1 MSPWDSPVYVIH
13 NPNPT
18 WRMLQDIWAINA
30 CMELVGAPLRSLP
43 WISAIPSQ
51 LYFTVIDLK
60 DCFYSISFH
69 EKDYENFTFSI
80 PIVNSQPD
88 KRYEWAIL
96 PQRMTNSPSFCQ
108 QYLFSILSPYCDKD
122 ITLLC
127 IFVHDLIIGYLEGSG
142 IASWVITIIDNFQ
155 QHGLK

>member
-13 NPNPT
+13 KPNPT
-18 WRMLQDIWAINA
+18 WRMLRDIRAINA
-30 CMELVGAPLRSLP
+30 CMELVGAPLRGLP

-80 PIVNSQPD
+80 PIVNSRPD
-88 KRYEWAIL
+88 KRYD
-96 PQRMTNSPSFCQ
+96 SPSGDDQ
-108 QYLFSILSPYCDKD
+108 
-122 ITLLC
+122 
-127 IFVHDLIIGYLEGSG
+127 
-142 IASWVITIIDNFQ
+142 
-155 QHGLK
+155 